1 MPRIFIITSRRYFV
15 FLLYPKLVVMLL
27 FAVPLYL
34 IVFFGWLIYAGFI
47 KKNLKQNLSMVYFG
61 GVFTVIWVVI
71 LLISF

>member
-1 MPRIFIITSRRYFV
+1 
-15 FLLYPKLVVMLL
+15 MLL

-47 KKNLKQNLSMVYFG
+47 KKNLRQNLSMVYFG